1 MNIHSSYNILHLR
14 FISQQSH
21 DSTRQKATNPRNL
34 RQSSRN
40 ERISPYL
47 LCKQYLQPSIDALNT
62 SMYNNKNQDP
72 SSTTTQIQIQNRRT
86 KKGTQLYQ
94 FIVGKKKKNPLG
106 TTIWET
112 ENNHLE
118 SLIRKTQ
125 DLPTI
130 HHKTKKYLY
139 QKGYTQENPNV
150 PKKQT
155 TKRKCG

>member
-94 FIVGKKKKNPLG
+94 FIVGKKKKIL
-106 TTIWET
+106 
-112 ENNHLE
+112 
-118 SLIRKTQ
+118 
-125 DLPTI
+125 
-130 HHKTKKYLY
+130 
-139 QKGYTQENPNV
+139 
-150 PKKQT
+150 
-155 TKRKCG
+155 